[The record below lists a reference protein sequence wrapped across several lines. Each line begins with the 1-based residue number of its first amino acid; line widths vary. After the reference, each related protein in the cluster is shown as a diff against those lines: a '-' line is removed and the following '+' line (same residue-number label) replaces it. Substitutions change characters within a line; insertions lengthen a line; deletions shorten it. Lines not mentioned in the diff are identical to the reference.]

1 MERLDRSPPETQTTD
16 TWTLTHCLLSK
27 LSSLLLRASRCG
39 PIKAFKT
46 QRSQSAR
53 SESRT
58 GILKPAIE
66 KISVEAP
73 TFMSTVGGPRQQ
85 PPTARGGSLG
95 SKETFWDKNNI
106 EELLMSGERAKP
118 HANTMKWQSYSG
130 VATDDAEHTDNGRS
144 EGHFISGAQS
154 TQGLGAQT
162 RPARSNGEA
171 KTHSVLGFGTEN
183 TVEGTYALVTCGAE
197 LQRRDCFAACR
208 QSDGDV
214 EITEITWSYLF
225 CANTIIAPRVC
236 KA

>member
-1 MERLDRSPPETQTTD
+1 
-16 TWTLTHCLLSK
+16 
-27 LSSLLLRASRCG
+27 
-39 PIKAFKT
+39 
-46 QRSQSAR
+46 
-53 SESRT
+53 
-58 GILKPAIE
+58 
-66 KISVEAP
+66 
-73 TFMSTVGGPRQQ
+73 
-85 PPTARGGSLG
+85 
-95 SKETFWDKNNI
+95 
-106 EELLMSGERAKP
+106 MSGERAQP

-214 EITEITWSYLF
+214 EMTEITWSYLF